1 MKYIEV
7 SKPEAEEFRRLIRV
21 KQETFENLVKIVK
34 DVDIQK
40 KAEEVART
48 NSVSRINYC

>member
-1 MKYIEV
+1 MNYIRV
-7 SKPEAEEFRRLIRV
+7 SKREAEEFRRLIGV
-21 KQETFENLVKIVK
+21 EQETFENLVKILK

-48 NSVSRINYC
+48 NSASRINYC

>member
-1 MKYIEV
+1 MKYIQV
-7 SKPEAEEFRRLIRV
+7 SKPEAEEFGRLIRV
-21 KQETFENLVKIVK
+21 KHETFENLVKILK

-48 NSVSRINYC
+48 NSAQRINYC